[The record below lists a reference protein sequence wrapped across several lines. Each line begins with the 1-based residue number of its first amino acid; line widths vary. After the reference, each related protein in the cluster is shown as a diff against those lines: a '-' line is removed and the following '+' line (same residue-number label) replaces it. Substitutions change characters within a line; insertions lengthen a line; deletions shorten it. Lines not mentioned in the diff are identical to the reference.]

1 MPVSLVG
8 QSVGLVEELA
18 DSLHLVVSPL
28 ALIQPSVL
36 VVELTETVLLT
47 IKFVALV
54 FAALAVQF
62 SHVDAL
68 WVGSLR
74 GVEADAVVWVGKDRI
89 VGFVVRW

>member
-8 QSVGLVEELA
+8 QSVGLVEELP

-28 ALIQPSVL
+28 PLIQPSVL

-47 IKFVALV
+47 IEFVALV
-54 FAALAVQF
+54 LAALTVQF

-74 GVEADAVVWVGKDRI
+74 GVEADAVIGVGEDRI
-89 VGFVVRW
+89 VDFVVGW